1 MKTAWRKEPFLPA
14 LAAKTANGAEKTS
27 YLLESYHTGSFG
39 RGLESIF
46 QNLICVFG
54 KWMQNSFDEGKR
66 PSESRRDISLAVKA
80 AKRCC
85 GIGLFAI
92 AYL

>member
-1 MKTAWRKEPFLPA
+1 MRN
-14 LAAKTANGAEKTS
+14 NGKSVGIVPYRFVWTWFRVDFSKLDLRVREMGATFF
-27 YLLESYHTGSFG
+27 Y
-39 RGLESIF
+39 
-46 QNLICVFG
+46 
-54 KWMQNSFDEGKR
+54 EGKR

-85 GIGLFAI
+85 GTGLFAI

>member
-1 MKTAWRKEPFLPA
+1 MEKGTICACRGSEKTATDAVKMSNLMQ
-14 LAAKTANGAEKTS
+14 
-27 YLLESYHTGSFG
+27 SYHTDSIGH
-39 RGLESIF
+39 GLESIF

-54 KWMQNSFDEGKR
+54 KWVQQSYDEGKR
-66 PSESRRDISLAVKA
+66 ASESRRDISLAVKA

-85 GIGLFAI
+85 GTGLFAI

>member
-1 MKTAWRKEPFLPA
+1 LQ
-14 LAAKTANGAEKTS
+14 
-27 YLLESYHTGSFG
+27 SYHTDSIGH
-39 RGLESIF
+39 GLESIF

-54 KWMQNSFDEGKR
+54 KWVQHSFDEGKR
-66 PSESRRDISLAVKA
+66 ASESRRDISLAVKA

-85 GIGLFAI
+85 GTGLFAI